1 MNPRQR
7 RGILFMILAVLIS
20 TGVFF
25 SVTSYVAQVASQV
38 GAKTTVFAAARAI
51 DPFTPLS
58 AENLKP
64 IEVPERWTSGTSRL
78 ELRDL
83 EGRRVGFRLEAG
95 TVISSD
101 MLLSPSD
108 LEPDQ
113 REIAINVDPVT
124 GVAGRV
130 RPGDKVD
137 IYAVFADVPGLPKQ
151 VRVLVRDVRVVS
163 IGGQQ
168 TVQRNDDQGSRSSE
182 AVPVTLALSP
192 KDSLSVTYANAFA
205 SEVRLV
211 GLPTDVGTNRSRET
225 SEYDATELGG
235 KAVPEGENR

>member
-51 DPFTPLS
+51 DPFTPLT

-64 IEVPERWTSGTSRL
+64 IEVPERWTAGTSRL

-83 EGRRVGFRLEAG
+83 EGRRVGFPLEAG

-108 LEPDQ
+108 LEPNQ
-113 REIAINVDPVT
+113 REIAVNVNPVT
-124 GVAGRV
+124 GIAGRIQ
-130 RPGDKVD
+130 PGDKVD
-137 IYAVFADVPGLPKQ
+137 IYAVFSDVPGLPKQ

-163 IGGQQ
+163 KGGQQ
-168 TVQRNDDQGSRSSE
+168 TVQQSDSQGSRSNE
-182 AVPVTLALSP
+182 VLPVTLALSP
-192 KDSLSVTYANAFA
+192 KEALAVTYANAFA

-211 GLPTDVGTNRSRET
+211 GLPSDVGTNRSGEKD
-225 SEYDATELGG
+225 EYDAEQLGG
-235 KAVPEGENR
+235 KAIPEGKD